1 MVACEV
7 YSMSRRKRQKR
18 RTPPGAPPGTL
29 VADPAAP
36 KPVISVIG
44 YGSDGCC
51 EQVFRDVAD
60 VQAYLARWPV
70 TWINVDGLGDVQTIA
85 RLADMLG
92 LHRLAVEDT
101 VNTHQRA
108 KVEHYPNH
116 LFLVAHMATY
126 NDHLET
132 EQLSLYLGKSYV
144 VTFQGGQ
151 PGDPF
156 EPVRERIR
164 HAVGGIR
171 QAGADHLAYCL
182 IDAVIDGYFPV
193 LETTGERL
201 EELEDEILDRPTG
214 GTSSRVHEI
223 KRNLMTLRRTIWP
236 LREAM
241 NSLLRDPSPL
251 VTDETRLYLRD
262 CYDHTVRVID
272 FIETYRELGSDLMD
286 LYLSRVSQRMTEVM
300 KVLTIIATIFIPL
313 TFISSIYGMNFQTDR
328 SPWNM
333 PELTWYFGYPLAL
346 GLMAVMALGMLY
358 YFGRKGWLRSP
369 SEPPRTPGR
378 PDQGRNPPDQTPAQG
393 K

>member
-1 MVACEV
+1 
-7 YSMSRRKRQKR
+7 MSRRKRQKR

-29 VADPAAP
+29 VADPSAP
-36 KPVISVIG
+36 KPVISVMT
-44 YGSDGCC
+44 YGGDGCS
-51 EQVFRDVAD
+51 EEVIRDVND
-60 VQAYLARWPV
+60 VRGYLPRWPV
-70 TWINVDGLGDVQTIA
+70 TWINVDGLGDVQTISQ
-85 RLADMLG
+85 LADVLG

-116 LFLVAHMATY
+116 LFMVAHMATC
-126 NDHLET
+126 NEHLET
-132 EQLSLYLGKSYV
+132 EQVSLFLGKSFV
-144 VTFQGGQ
+144 VTFQAGQ

-156 EPVRERIR
+156 NPVRERIR

-171 QAGADHLAYCL
+171 QSGADHLAYCL

-193 LETTGERL
+193 LETIGERL
-201 EELEDEILDRPTG
+201 EELEDEIIGHPTG
-214 GTSSRVHEI
+214 RTSAQIHEI
-223 KRNLMTLRRTIWP
+223 KRNLMTLRRTVWP

-241 NSLLRDPSPL
+241 NSLMRDPNPL
-251 VTDETRLYLRD
+251 VSDETRLFLRD

-313 TFISSIYGMNFQTDR
+313 TFISSIYGMNFHTDR

-333 PELTWYFGYPLAL
+333 PELTWYLGYPLAL
-346 GLMAVMALGMLY
+346 GLMAMMALGMLY
-358 YFGRKGWLRSP
+358 YFRRKGWLGSP
-369 SEPPRTPGR
+369 DESPRPPTP
-378 PDQGRNPPDQTPAQG
+378 PDQGGKPFDPTDTQG
-393 K
+393 R

>member
-1 MVACEV
+1 
-7 YSMSRRKRQKR
+7 MSRRKRQKR

-36 KPVISVIG
+36 KPVITVIA
-44 YGSDGCC
+44 YGSDGCS
-51 EQVFRDVAD
+51 EQVIRDVAE
-60 VQAYLARWPV
+60 VQTYLARWPV

-85 RLADMLG
+85 RLADTLG

-101 VNTHQRA
+101 INTHQRA
-108 KVEHYPNH
+108 KLEHYPNH
-116 LFLVAHMATY
+116 LFLVAHMVTY
-126 NDHLET
+126 NEHLEA
-132 EQLSLYLGKSYV
+132 EQLSLYLGKSFV

-156 EPVRERIR
+156 DPVRERIR

-171 QAGADHLAYCL
+171 QAGADHLTYCL

-201 EELEDEILDRPTG
+201 EELEDEVLGRPSG
-214 GTSSRVHEI
+214 GAASRIHEI
-223 KRNLMTLRRTIWP
+223 KRNLMTLRRAVWP

-241 NSLLRDPSPL
+241 NSLVRDPSPL

-286 LYLSRVSQRMTEVM
+286 LYLSSVSQRMTEVM

-346 GLMAVMALGMLY
+346 ALMALVALGMLY
-358 YFGRKGWLRSP
+358 YFGCKGWLRSP
-369 SEPPRTPGR
+369 SKPPRTPGR
-378 PDQGRNPPDQTPAQG
+378 PDQGRNPPDQTHAQG

>member
-1 MVACEV
+1 
-7 YSMSRRKRQKR
+7 MSRRKRQKR

-36 KPVISVIG
+36 KPVITVIA
-44 YGSDGCC
+44 YGSDGCS
-51 EQVFRDVAD
+51 EQIIRDVAD

-85 RLADMLG
+85 RLADLLG

-101 VNTHQRA
+101 INTHQRA

-126 NDHLET
+126 NDHLDT
-132 EQLSLYLGKSYV
+132 EQLSLHLGRNFV

-156 EPVRERIR
+156 DPVRERIR
-164 HAVGGIR
+164 HAVGHIR
-171 QAGADHLAYCL
+171 QSGADHLTYCL

-201 EELEDEILDRPTG
+201 EELEDEVLGRSTG
-214 GTSSRVHEI
+214 GAASRIHEI
-223 KRNLMTLRRTIWP
+223 KRNLMTLRRAVWP

-241 NSLLRDPSPL
+241 NSLVRDPSPL

-286 LYLSRVSQRMTEVM
+286 LYLSSVSQRMTEVM

-333 PELTWYFGYPLAL
+333 PELTWYFGYPLVLA
-346 GLMAVMALGMLY
+346 LMALVALGMLY
-358 YFGRKGWLRSP
+358 YFGCKGWLRSP

-378 PDQGRNPPDQTPAQG
+378 PDQGRNPPDQTHAQG

>member
-1 MVACEV
+1 M
-7 YSMSRRKRQKR
+7 
-18 RTPPGAPPGTL
+18 
-29 VADPAAP
+29 ADPTAP
-36 KPVISVIG
+36 KPVITVIA
-44 YGSDGCC
+44 YGSDGCS
-51 EQVFRDVAD
+51 EQAIRDVAD

-85 RLADMLG
+85 RLADILG

-101 VNTHQRA
+101 INTHQRA

-116 LFLVAHMATY
+116 LFMVAHMATY
-126 NDHLET
+126 NDHLDT
-132 EQLSLYLGKSYV
+132 EQLSLYLGRNFV

-156 EPVRERIR
+156 DPVRERIR
-164 HAVGGIR
+164 RAVGHVR
-171 QAGADHLAYCL
+171 QSGADHLAYCL

-201 EELEDEILDRPTG
+201 EVLEDEILGCPTS
-214 GTSSRVHEI
+214 GTSARVHEI
-223 KRNLMTLRRTIWP
+223 KRNLMTLRRAIWP

-241 NSLLRDPSPL
+241 NSLVRDPSPL
-251 VTDETRLYLRD
+251 VNDETRLYLRD

-286 LYLSRVSQRMTEVM
+286 LYLSSVSQRMTEVM

-333 PELTWYFGYPLAL
+333 PELTWYFGYPFAL
-346 GLMAVMALGMLY
+346 GLMAMIALAMLY

-369 SEPPRTPGR
+369 GEPPRSPG
-378 PDQGRNPPDQTPAQG
+378 PPDQDRNVSDRIDNQG
-393 K
+393 E

>member
-1 MVACEV
+1 
-7 YSMSRRKRQKR
+7 MSRRNRQRR

-36 KPVISVIG
+36 KPVITVIG
-44 YGSDGCC
+44 YGSDGCN
-51 EQVFRDVAD
+51 EQVIRDVAD
-60 VQAYLARWPV
+60 VQKYLTRWPV

-85 RLADMLG
+85 RLADLLG

-108 KVEHYPNH
+108 KVDHYPNH
-116 LFLVAHMATY
+116 LFMVAHMATY
-126 NDHLET
+126 NEHLET
-132 EQLSLYLGKSYV
+132 EQLSLYLGKNFV
-144 VTFQGGQ
+144 ATFQGGQ

-164 HAVGGIR
+164 HAVGCIR
-171 QAGADHLAYCL
+171 QAGADHLAYSL

-201 EELEDEILDRPTG
+201 EELEDEILHRPTG
-214 GTSSRVHEI
+214 RVASAVHEI
-223 KRNLMTLRRTIWP
+223 KRNLMTLRRAIWP

-241 NSLLRDPSPL
+241 NSLVRDPSPL
-251 VTDETRLYLRD
+251 VNDETRLYLRD

-286 LYLSRVSQRMTEVM
+286 LYLSSVSQRMTEVM

-333 PELTWYFGYPLAL
+333 PELTWYFGYPFAL
-346 GLMAVMALGMLY
+346 GLMAIMALGMLY
-358 YFGRKGWLRSP
+358 YFRRKGWLS
-369 SEPPRTPGR
+369 SSGEKPPAPA
-378 PDQGRNPPDQTPAQG
+378 PPNQERNPPDRADGQG

>member
-1 MVACEV
+1 
-7 YSMSRRKRQKR
+7 MSRRKGRKR
-18 RTPPGAPPGTL
+18 PPPGTPPGML
-29 VADPAAP
+29 VVDPSSP
-36 KPVISVIG
+36 KPMIKVIA
-44 YGSDGCC
+44 YGSDGCV
-51 EQVFRDVAD
+51 ENTIHDTAAVRE
-60 VQAYLARWPV
+60 YLDRWRV

-85 RLADMLG
+85 RLADILD

-116 LFLVAHMATY
+116 LFIVVHMATY
-126 NDHLET
+126 DSSLET
-132 EQLSLYLGKSYV
+132 EQLSLFLGKNFV
-144 VTFQGGQ
+144 VTFQEGR

-156 EPVRERIR
+156 NLVRERIR
-164 HAVGGIR
+164 DAVGHLR
-171 QAGADHLAYCL
+171 QAGADYLAYSL

-193 LETTGERL
+193 LEMTGERL
-201 EELEDEILDRPTG
+201 ENTEDEILTRPTG
-214 GTSSRVHEI
+214 RTASQVHQI
-223 KRNLMTLRRTIWP
+223 KRELMTLRRTIWP

-262 CYDHTVRVID
+262 CYDHTVRIID

-286 LYLSRVSQRMTEVM
+286 LYLSSVSQRMTEVM

-313 TFISSIYGMNFQTDR
+313 TFISSIYGMNFHTER

-333 PELTWYFGYPLAL
+333 PELTWYLGYPFAL
-346 GLMAVMALGMLY
+346 ILMAAMAFGMLY
-358 YFGRKGWLRSP
+358 YFRRKGWLGSPAEPLDKGKDRS
-369 SEPPRTPGR
+369 
-378 PDQGRNPPDQTPAQG
+378 AQADNRG

>member
-1 MVACEV
+1 
-7 YSMSRRKRQKR
+7 MSRRKRQKR
-18 RTPPGAPPGTL
+18 RTPPGSPPGTL
-29 VADPAAP
+29 VADPTAP
-36 KPVISVIG
+36 KPVITVIA
-44 YGSDGCC
+44 YGSDGCS
-51 EQVFRDVAD
+51 EQAIRDVAD

-85 RLADMLG
+85 RLADILG

-101 VNTHQRA
+101 INTHQRA

-116 LFLVAHMATY
+116 LFMVAHMATY
-126 NDHLET
+126 NDHLDT
-132 EQLSLYLGKSYV
+132 EQLSLYLGRNFV

-156 EPVRERIR
+156 DPVRERIR
-164 HAVGGIR
+164 RAVGHVR
-171 QAGADHLAYCL
+171 QSGADHLAYCL

-201 EELEDEILDRPTG
+201 EVLEDEILGCPTS
-214 GTSSRVHEI
+214 GTSARVHEI
-223 KRNLMTLRRTIWP
+223 KRNLMTLRRAIWP

-241 NSLLRDPSPL
+241 NSLVRDPSPL
-251 VTDETRLYLRD
+251 VNDETRLYLRD

-286 LYLSRVSQRMTEVM
+286 LYLSSVSQRMTEVM

-333 PELTWYFGYPLAL
+333 PELTWYFGYPFAL
-346 GLMAVMALGMLY
+346 GLMAMIALAMLY

-369 SEPPRTPGR
+369 GEPPRSPG
-378 PDQGRNPPDQTPAQG
+378 PPDQDRNVSDRIDNQG
-393 K
+393 E

>member
-1 MVACEV
+1 
-7 YSMSRRKRQKR
+7 MSHKKRRKRP
-18 RTPPGAPPGTL
+18 PPGTPPGTL
-29 VADPAAP
+29 VADPSAP
-36 KPVISVIG
+36 KPVISVIA
-44 YGSDGCC
+44 YGSDGCV
-51 EQVFRDVAD
+51 EQTIQDVAALRECLD
-60 VQAYLARWPV
+60 RWPV

-85 RLADMLG
+85 RLADILD

-108 KVEHYPNH
+108 KVEHYRNH
-116 LFLVAHMATY
+116 LFMVVHMATY
-126 NDHLET
+126 NSSLET
-132 EQLSLYLGKSYV
+132 EQLSLFLGRNFV
-144 VTFQGGQ
+144 VTFQEGR

-156 EPVRERIR
+156 NAVRERIR
-164 HAVGGIR
+164 HAVGLVR
-171 QAGADHLAYCL
+171 QSGADHLAYCL
-182 IDAVIDGYFPV
+182 IDAAIDGYFPV

-201 EELEDEILDRPTG
+201 EELEDEILTCPTS
-214 GTSSRVHEI
+214 GTSSRVHQI

-251 VTDETRLYLRD
+251 ITDDTRLYLRD

-286 LYLSRVSQRMTEVM
+286 LYLSSISQRMTEVM

-333 PELTWYFGYPLAL
+333 PELKWYLGYPFAL
-346 GLMAVMALGMLY
+346 SLMAVMAFGMVS
-358 YFGRKGWLRSP
+358 YFRRKGWLGSSTKPLDKDEDRS
-369 SEPPRTPGR
+369 T
-378 PDQGRNPPDQTPAQG
+378 QTDNHV

>member
-1 MVACEV
+1 
-7 YSMSRRKRQKR
+7 MSRRKRHKR
-18 RTPPGAPPGTL
+18 PPPGAPPGTL
-29 VADPAAP
+29 VADPSAP
-36 KPVISVIG
+36 KPVISVIA
-44 YGSDGCC
+44 YSCDGCV
-51 EQVFRDVAD
+51 EQTIQDVAAL
-60 VQAYLARWPV
+60 QEYLDRWPV

-85 RLADMLG
+85 RLADILD

-116 LFLVAHMATY
+116 LFMVVHMATY
-126 NDHLET
+126 DNSLET
-132 EQLSLYLGKSYV
+132 EQLSLFLGKNFV
-144 VTFQGGQ
+144 VTFQEGR

-156 EPVRERIR
+156 NPVRERIR
-164 HAVGGIR
+164 HAVGHVR
-171 QAGADHLAYCL
+171 QSGADHLAYCL

-193 LETTGERL
+193 LEMTGERL
-201 EELEDEILDRPTG
+201 EDLEDEILTCPTG
-214 GTSSRVHEI
+214 RTASHVHQI
-223 KRNLMTLRRTIWP
+223 KRDLMTLRRTIWP

-262 CYDHTVRVID
+262 CYDHTVRIID

-286 LYLSRVSQRMTEVM
+286 LYLSSISQRMTEVM

-313 TFISSIYGMNFQTDR
+313 TFISSIYGMNFHTER

-333 PELTWYFGYPLAL
+333 PELTWYLGYPFAL
-346 GLMAVMALGMLY
+346 SLMAAMAFGMLY
-358 YFGRKGWLRSP
+358 YFRRKGWLGSPAKPLDKGEDRS
-369 SEPPRTPGR
+369 
-378 PDQGRNPPDQTPAQG
+378 AQADNRG